1 FYVVLFKG
9 EFFMVEQVDEGMAV
23 FLQRCADY
31 DRDALKSFFQL
42 CLDEQE
48 FFSPRSSR
56 VLIKP
61 NLISARGPGLAC
73 THPEFLLSL
82 AEFLVDSG
90 ADVVLGD
97 SPAFGRASSV
107 LRRSGVDKK
116 LTAVGVDVV
125 DFTRSVEQRLQ
136 CGVDVRVAAEV
147 LECDYCINA
156 PKVKAHNQM
165 YATMA
170 MKNIFGIVV
179 GMQKGMLHMRHG
191 SSEAV
196 FAAIIADLLSV
207 LPPHCTVVDGVVAM
221 HRRGPLHGDS
231 IDLGCIGCASD
242 TVALETA
249 LLRALELDASRSPLW
264 CEARRR
270 NWPGTVYDTLS
281 FPLLAPEDFAGTMFE
296 APSQLDPIRFNP
308 FRFLRGSLQRLLAWQ
323 NR

>member
-1 FYVVLFKG
+1 
-9 EFFMVEQVDEGMAV
+9 MVERMGNSMTV
-23 FLQRCADY
+23 FLQKCANY
-31 DRDALKSFFQL
+31 DREQLKEFFQL
-42 CLDEQE
+42 CLGEQE
-48 FFSPRSSR
+48 SFSPRSSR

-82 AEFLVDSG
+82 AEFLIDSG

-107 LRRSGVDKK
+107 LRRFGVDRR
-116 LTAVGVDVV
+116 LTAAGVDIV
-125 DFTRSVEQRLQ
+125 DFTRSVEQSLQ
-136 CGVDVRVAAEV
+136 CGVDVKVATEV

-156 PKVKAHNQM
+156 PKLKAHNQM
-165 YATMA
+165 YVTMA

-191 SSEAV
+191 GSEAM

-207 LPPHCTVVDGVVAM
+207 LPPHCTVIDGVVAM
-221 HRRGPLHGDS
+221 HRQGPLHGDS
-231 IDLGCIGCASD
+231 IDLGCIGCGSD
-242 TVALETA
+242 PVALETA
-249 LLRALELDASRSPLW
+249 LLRALELEGSRSPLW

-270 NWPGTVYDTLS
+270 NWPGTVYENLS
-281 FPLLAPEDFAGTMFE
+281 FPLLVPEDFAGTMFE
-296 APSQLDPIRFNP
+296 APGELAPIRFNP
-308 FRFLRGSLQRLLAWQ
+308 FRFLRGSLQRLLAWH